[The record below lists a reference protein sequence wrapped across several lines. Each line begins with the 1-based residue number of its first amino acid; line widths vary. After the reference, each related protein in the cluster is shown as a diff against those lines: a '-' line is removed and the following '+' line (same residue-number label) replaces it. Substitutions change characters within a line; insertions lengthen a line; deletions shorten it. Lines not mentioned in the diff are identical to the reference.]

1 MRYVGLAR
9 LKDGLLLASQKGKK
23 APSPSKIDDTVARV
37 LSSGNLTSG
46 QRLSITVDKVIGT
59 LHILTN
65 NSVVVVG
72 VFAEGVPRRSAF
84 EVLESAAGFVKEQV
98 SPELISGATKEGEIN
113 KVCKEYFRELCTKNE
128 NLGSDKISKI
138 GSKIEEVKLVVEQNI
153 NRVLQNAE
161 DLEAVETKSEILRQD
176 AQQFQRR
183 GENIKRALWW
193 RNFKLKCII
202 ALLVGVVLCYIFIPI
217 ISKSM

>member
-1 MRYVGLAR
+1 MLA
-9 LKDGLLLASQKGKK
+9 
-23 APSPSKIDDTVARV
+23 
-37 LSSGNLTSG
+37 SGNLTAG

-65 NSVVVVG
+65 STDAILG
-72 VFAEGVPRRSAF
+72 VFAETVPRRTAF
-84 EVLESAAGFVKEQV
+84 EILEQTSACVKDQV
-98 SPELISGATKEGEIN
+98 TPDLLGGATKEL
-113 KVCKEYFRELCTKNE
+113 ELNRFVGNHLKDICAKNE
-128 NLGSDKISKI
+128 NVGSNKISKI

-176 AQQFQRR
+176 AAQFQRR
-183 GENIKRALWW
+183 RENIKRALWW

-202 ALLVGVVLCYIFIPI
+202 ALLIGVVLCYIFIPI
-217 ISKSM
+217 ISKQM